1 MLLVYFPE
9 LVNWDVGFWRVKVPR
24 DLELF
29 LFVAQLADRCIIH
42 YTLHIWAQVLHHF
55 FVFVHHIYSLLVS
68 PAMSIKVCHISPEM
82 RQTTGWQTWSSP
94 ILWAGIVSHIILLGS
109 QYISRMGLR
118 EFVWSWTTPPQK
130 TWWFVVMFVP
140 YWNCQKLKCKYPVRG
155 KTRIVGYIYGYIRLY
170 HIIHQLISI
179 PWYYHHVG

>member
-29 LFVAQLADRCIIH
+29 LFVAQPADRCIIH
-42 YTLHIWAQVLHHF
+42 YTLHIWAQVLRHF
-55 FVFVHHIYSLLVS
+55 FVFVHHIHSLLVS

-109 QYISRMGLR
+109 QYISRMGVR

-130 TWWFVVMFVP
+130 TWWFVVMFFSLL
-140 YWNCQKLKCKYPVRG
+140 KLPQIKM
-155 KTRIVGYIYGYIRLY
+155 
-170 HIIHQLISI
+170 
-179 PWYYHHVG
+179 